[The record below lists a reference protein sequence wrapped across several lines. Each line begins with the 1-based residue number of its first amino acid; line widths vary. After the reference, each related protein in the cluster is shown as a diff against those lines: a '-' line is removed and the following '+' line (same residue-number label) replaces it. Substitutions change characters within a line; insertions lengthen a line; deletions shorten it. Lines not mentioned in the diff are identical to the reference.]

1 MNTEKCRLLLQVV
14 RAGSFSAAAERLGY
28 TPSGVMRAVTS
39 LEKEIGFPLL
49 GRTAQG
55 VHLTREGT
63 AVLPYLRQLIRD
75 EETIL
80 QYSAQLC
87 GLTAGDIYIGS
98 YFSVAANWLPQII
111 QAFQQTYPSVH
122 VHIEECANKSMY
134 EGLEEGRFDCCI
146 TTKRPFSG
154 DWIPLCEDE
163 MVMWLPENHPLAK
176 AKAYPLKELANES
189 FIESLPQQDTDSA
202 LLLKAENIS
211 CKVRY
216 TAIDNYTTYRM
227 VEAGLGVSM
236 NNRLMTAQ
244 WQGKVA
250 ILPMD
255 PVHTITIGIAIPSRD
270 MAAPAVKKF
279 IKYVKDGISQ
289 MQLPMTTH

>member
-1 MNTEKCRLLLQVV
+1 MNTEKCRLLLQVIQ
-14 RAGSFSAAAERLGY
+14 AGSFSSAAERLGY
-28 TPSGVMRAVTS
+28 TPSGVMRSIAS

-55 VHLTREGT
+55 I
-63 AVLPYLRQLIRD
+63 YLRRLIRD
-75 EETIL
+75 EDALL
-80 QYSAQLC
+80 QYSAQVR

-111 QAFQQTYPSVH
+111 QAFQQAYPAVH
-122 VHIEECANKSMY
+122 VHIEECANKVMY
-134 EGLEEGRFDCCI
+134 DGLEEGRFDCCI
-146 TTKRPFSG
+146 TTWRPFSG

-163 MVMWLPENHPLAK
+163 MVMWLPENHPLAR
-176 AKAYPLKELANES
+176 AEVYPLKQLCHES
-189 FIESLPQQDTDSA
+189 FIEPLPQQDTDVVRI
-202 LLLKAENIS
+202 LKEEHIS
-211 CKVRY
+211 YETRY

-244 WQGKVA
+244 WQGRVA

-255 PVHTITIGIAIPSRD
+255 PPHTITIGIAIPSRD
-270 MAAPAVKKF
+270 GASPAVKKF
-279 IKYVKDGISQ
+279 IHYVQQGISQ
-289 MQLPMTTH
+289 ILAPR

>member
-1 MNTEKCRLLLQVV
+1 MNTEKCRLLLQVIQ
-14 RAGSFSAAAERLGY
+14 AGSFSSAAERLGY
-28 TPSGVMRAVTS
+28 TPSGVMRSIAS

-55 VHLTREGT
+55 IYLTREGQ
-63 AVLPYLRQLIRD
+63 AVLPYLRRLIRD
-75 EETIL
+75 EDALL
-80 QYSAQLC
+80 QYSAQIR

-111 QAFQQTYPSVH
+111 QAFQQAYPAVH
-122 VHIEECANKSMY
+122 VHIEECANKVMY
-134 EGLEEGRFDCCI
+134 DGLEEGRFDCCI
-146 TTKRPFSG
+146 TTWRPFSG

-163 MVMWLPENHPLAK
+163 MVMWLPENHPLAR
-176 AKAYPLKELANES
+176 AEVYPLKQLCHES
-189 FIESLPQQDTDSA
+189 FIEPLPQQDTDVVRI
-202 LLLKAENIS
+202 LKEEHIS
-211 CKVRY
+211 YETRY

-244 WQGKVA
+244 WQGRVA

-255 PVHTITIGIAIPSRD
+255 PPHTITLGIAIPSRD
-270 MAAPAVKKF
+270 GASPAVKKF
-279 IKYVKDGISQ
+279 IHYVQQGISQ
-289 MQLPMTTH
+289 ILEPKDSH

>member
-1 MNTEKCRLLLQVV
+1 MIDMNTEKCRLLLQVIQ
-14 RAGSFSAAAERLGY
+14 AGSFSSAAERLGY
-28 TPSGVMRAVTS
+28 TPSGVMRSIAS

-55 VHLTREGT
+55 IYLTREGQ
-63 AVLPYLRQLIRD
+63 AVLPYLRRLIRD
-75 EETIL
+75 EDALL
-80 QYSAQLC
+80 QYSAQIR

-111 QAFQQTYPSVH
+111 QAFQQAYPAVH
-122 VHIEECANKSMY
+122 VHIEECANKVMY
-134 EGLEEGRFDCCI
+134 DGLEEGRFDCCI
-146 TTKRPFSG
+146 TTWRPFSG

-163 MVMWLPENHPLAK
+163 MVMWLPEV
-176 AKAYPLKELANES
+176 YPLKQLCHES
-189 FIESLPQQDTDSA
+189 FIEPLPQQDTDVVRI
-202 LLLKAENIS
+202 LKEEHIS
-211 CKVRY
+211 YETRY

-244 WQGKVA
+244 WQGRVA

-255 PVHTITIGIAIPSRD
+255 PPHTITIGIAIPSRD
-270 MAAPAVKKF
+270 GASPAVKKF
-279 IKYVKDGISQ
+279 IHYVQQGISQ
-289 MQLPMTTH
+289 ILEPKDSH